1 MSHDSNLTDPNL
13 HVELWREAWGDL
25 GCSAEDSGFR
35 ELVTRYG
42 EAHRRYH
49 TTQHLSECLG
59 LWRTVRA
66 LAAHPGE
73 VAVALWFHDAVYDTK
88 RQDNEERSADL
99 ARDAVTRAGL
109 AAEVGARVHA
119 LIMATRHDALPA
131 DRDMQLLVD
140 IDLSILG
147 ADVTRFDEYERQVR
161 EEYAWVPSIMFRRT
175 RRKILEQFLERPRI
189 FQTEHF
195 YQAREAA
202 ARQNLQRS
210 VMQLGG

>member
-1 MSHDSNLTDPNL
+1 MSDEA
-13 HVELWREAWGDL
+13 ELNIEAWRDAWRDL
-25 GCSAEDSGFR
+25 GCATDNWDFR
-35 ELVTRYG
+35 DLVSRYG

-59 LWRTVRA
+59 LWRTVRT
-66 LAAHPGE
+66 LASRPGE
-73 VAVALWFHDAVYDTK
+73 VAIALWFHDAVYDTK

-109 AAEVGARVHA
+109 PAEVGERVHA
-119 LIMATRHDALPA
+119 LIMATRHHAVPTDG
-131 DRDMQLLVD
+131 DMQLLVD

-147 ADVTRFDEYERQVR
+147 ADAARFDEYERQVR
-161 EEYAWVPSIMFRRT
+161 EEYAWVPSILFRGT
-175 RRKILEQFLERPRI
+175 RRKILEQLLERPRI

>member
-1 MSHDSNLTDPNL
+1 MSHDANLN
-13 HVELWREAWGDL
+13 VETWRDAWRDL
-25 GCSAEDSGFR
+25 GCAGSDSDFHELAARYAED
-35 ELVTRYG
+35 
-42 EAHRRYH
+42 HRRYH

-66 LAAHPGE
+66 LASRPGE

-88 RQDNEERSADL
+88 RQDNEERSANL

-109 AAEVGARVHA
+109 ASEVGDRVHA
-119 LIMATRHDALPA
+119 LIMATRHDAVPT
-131 DRDMQLLVD
+131 DGDMQLLVD

-147 ADVTRFDEYERQVR
+147 ADAARFDEYEHQVR

-175 RRKILEQFLERPRI
+175 RRTILEQFLERPRI

-195 YQAREAA
+195 HQAREVA